1 MNPDLLLFGQPS
13 ARVRLS
19 RASGVRFADPK
30 RFSDADPRIA
40 TRTERDVANGW
51 AYRLSSRERRP

>member
-1 MNPDLLLFGQPS
+1 MNPDLLCSGNH
-13 ARVRLS
+13 RLVS
-19 RASGVRFADPK
+19 VFRAPQACASSDPK